1 MLTCRTGQEPV
12 YEFPPGFRM
21 LAGDQNRRTLDL
33 SDPAQDAVRYV
44 CLGGKSPE
52 GHGQL
57 PARHKRLRVS

>member
-1 MLTCRTGQEPV
+1 
-12 YEFPPGFRM
+12 M

-57 PARHKRLRVS
+57 LARPKRLGVS